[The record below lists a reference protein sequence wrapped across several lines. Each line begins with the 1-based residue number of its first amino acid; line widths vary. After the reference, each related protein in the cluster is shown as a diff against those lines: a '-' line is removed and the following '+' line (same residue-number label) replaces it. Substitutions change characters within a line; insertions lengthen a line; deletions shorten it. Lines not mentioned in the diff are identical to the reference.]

1 MTTPT
6 TTDPW
11 VVVVDHTVMDGQVVR
26 WYRTEQQAANGREV
40 MSASRN
46 GVLVNGFMHEIP
58 AALRGIADDLYRALA
73 KGFDARHAATHER
86 QLRGGT
92 LRKIERTP

>member
-1 MTTPT
+1 MT

-26 WYRTEQQAANGREV
+26 WYRTEQEAATGREV

-46 GVLVNGFMHEIP
+46 GVLVNGFLQTIP
-58 AALRGIADDLYRALA
+58 PNLLTIAEDLRQALRAGRDV
-73 KGFDARHAATHER
+73 RHAATHER